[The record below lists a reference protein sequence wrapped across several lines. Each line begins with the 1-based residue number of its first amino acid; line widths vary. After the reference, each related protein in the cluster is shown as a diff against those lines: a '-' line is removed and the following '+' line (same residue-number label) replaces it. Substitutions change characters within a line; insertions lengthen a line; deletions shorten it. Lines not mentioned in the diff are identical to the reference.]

1 MPLVP
6 GGIESQILGCVQE
19 NVENILKGLPLM
31 PLVESKINIIVEN
44 PIYPRRLGQRIYNS
58 EKAPAREF
66 V

>member
-1 MPLVP
+1 
-6 GGIESQILGCVQE
+6 
-19 NVENILKGLPLM
+19 M